1 MTPARTRPPQ
11 PHLERDTRPHH
22 AFERSRMSTCAL
34 LVLLVA
40 ALAALVPGLSRPWQG
55 PAPASA
61 TAWTLLAVAAVLL
74 SAGAWRARRVLAGT
88 LTSIEFSVAL
98 LVALLLCTIAGTL
111 VLQGATPE
119 QYLERYGERG
129 AWLVRVLG
137 LDDLFHTPWFTSLLG
152 LMAVSLA
159 VTLVRTR
166 SWRLERWGHLA
177 AHGGMIVILVG
188 GLIGA
193 VFGMKGM
200 VELREGETASHFMRT
215 DVPGELAPLGFTLRL
230 DTFGL
235 EHHDD
240 AWRFYHY
247 ERDGMDWDAA
257 KAFVPELSTDWQDLG
272 PETGAFAVRRLY
284 DDLRT
289 AMDPSGPESGAA
301 ALELAIAVGDDV
313 RKLTLWDGVKGSD
326 MAMLPESALRFC
338 WSAPHLP
345 AVDDAHPA
353 PSEHLIEVQLT
364 EGGPVQRLHVQP
376 GEVHVLDDGAWV
388 LEVLT
393 FLPDFT
399 YDVEAGHAT
408 TASWRPDNPALSV
421 ALRSTQGGDDE
432 TRWLFAHMPDWGV
445 GHGETDAGPGLV
457 YVHEASA
464 AEVLLVVGELGE
476 VWRLRG
482 GGVAERWPLEPL
494 EPDAGDPALGA
505 TTPHQ
510 VALAPT
516 GLGSTIT
523 GLTLRAPRA
532 QPAPEDDALTP
543 IWAGAPAPGAL
554 VELRDPAGHVTTRL
568 MNTDPVYLPDGGVLM
583 LGQRGDGVKA
593 YISEVSVIE
602 DGQVA
607 RQVEVRVNHPL
618 AHAGLHIYQS
628 NFKREDLA
636 WSGFQ
641 VVKDPGLT
649 TVFVGMC
656 LMVLGVAW
664 LLLVRPRL
672 AAKGGTP

>member
-1 MTPARTRPPQ
+1 V
-11 PHLERDTRPHH
+11 
-22 AFERSRMSTCAL
+22 FERSRMSACAL

-40 ALAALVPGLSRPWQG
+40 ALAALAPGLSRPWQG

-61 TAWTLLAVAAVLL
+61 TAWTLLAVAVLLL
-74 SAGAWRARRVLAGT
+74 SAGAWRARRVLTHT
-88 LTSIEFSVAL
+88 LTSVEFSVAL

-119 QYLERYGERG
+119 QYQERYGEQG

-137 LDDLFHTPWFTSLLG
+137 LDDLFHTPWFSSMLG

-159 VTLVRTR
+159 VTLFRTR

-200 VELREGETASHFMRT
+200 VELREGETATHFMRT
-215 DVPGELAPLGFTLRL
+215 DAPGELAPLGFALRL

-240 AWRFYHY
+240 AWRLFHY
-247 ERDGMDWDAA
+247 ERDGMEWDAA
-257 KAFVPELSTDWQDLG
+257 RAYVPEESTDWQDLG
-272 PETGAFAVRRLY
+272 PQTGSFAVRRLY
-284 DDLRT
+284 DDLST
-289 AMDPSGPESGAA
+289 VTNPDGPESGAA
-301 ALELAIAVGDDV
+301 ALELSLAIGDDV
-313 RKLTLWDGVKGSD
+313 RELTLWDGINGRD
-326 MAMLPESALRFC
+326 AAMLPEASLRFC

-345 AVDDAHPA
+345 AAHDDHPA
-353 PSEHLIEVQLT
+353 RSEHLLEVQLT
-364 EGGPVQRLHVQP
+364 QDGPVQRLPVRP
-376 GEVHVLDDGAWV
+376 GEVHVLDDGAWT
-388 LEVLT
+388 LEVLA

-399 YDVEAGHAT
+399 FDVDGGRAT
-408 TASWRPDNPALSV
+408 TASWLPDNPALSV
-421 ALRSTQGGDDE
+421 ALRSTRGGKDE
-432 TRWLFAHMPDWGV
+432 TRWLFARMPDWGA
-445 GHGETDAGPGLV
+445 GHGETDDGPRLV
-457 YVHEASA
+457 YVHEPAA
-464 AEVLLVVGELGE
+464 AEVLLVVGELAE
-476 VWRLRG
+476 VWRVQA
-482 GGVAERWPLEPL
+482 GGVTDRWPLEPL
-494 EPDAGDPALGA
+494 ASDAAHPVGGEPAPERLALDPAGLGG
-505 TTPHQ
+505 TIT
-510 VALAPT
+510 ALA
-516 GLGSTIT
+516 
-523 GLTLRAPRA
+523 LRAPRTL
-532 QPAPEDDALTP
+532 PATPDDALTP
-543 IWAGAPAPGAL
+543 IRAGAPAPGAL
-554 VELRDPAGHVTTRL
+554 VELRDPSGHVTTRL
-568 MNTDPVYLPDGGVLM
+568 MGTDPVYLPDGGVLM
-583 LGQRGDGVKA
+583 LAERGDGVKA
-593 YISEVSVIE
+593 YVSEVSVIE
-602 DGQVA
+602 DGRVA
-607 RQVEVRVNHPL
+607 SQVEVRVNHPL